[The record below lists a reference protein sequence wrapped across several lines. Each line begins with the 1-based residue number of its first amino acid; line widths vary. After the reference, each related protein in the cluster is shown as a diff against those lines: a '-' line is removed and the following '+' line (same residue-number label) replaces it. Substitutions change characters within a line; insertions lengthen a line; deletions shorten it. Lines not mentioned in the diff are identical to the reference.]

1 MSLLMDF
8 LKASLITFLGSKL
21 YFYSKHFGIR
31 TPLKST
37 NLLHLKVTLTLI
49 DINWGFFVK
58 LGHPL
63 MRKCDFCHTGISPIF
78 LTLGITKGELLICSI
93 SFIGA
98 IPSN

>member
-63 MRKCDFCHTGISPIF
+63 IRRDFYNFFNTWNTQGG
-78 LTLGITKGELLICSI
+78 LV
-93 SFIGA
+93 
-98 IPSN
+98 NM